1 VSNFSNGLTDVDS
14 PTNAMDFPVN
24 VGCVCLSVAGQVLH
38 YRTWLFHNVE
48 THRTLSWIMNLSGIL
63 QVIFGILCI
72 VGVFAKCTPVE
83 GNWNPTVE
91 ATCWA
96 SSAFLGVNYTCE

>member
-1 VSNFSNGLTDVDS
+1 
-14 PTNAMDFPVN
+14 MDFSVN

-48 THRTLSWIMNLSGIL
+48 THRTLSWVMNLSGIL

-96 SSAFLGVNYTCE
+96 PSAFLGVNYTCE